1 MRLKSYFSAT
11 VEGAMAMARQEL
23 GDEAMLIDSRPA
35 SGEARHLGDYEV
47 IFATEL
53 PPGSEAAS
61 HSPEAL
67 DRRLSLEIAEMKKE
81 LEGMRSALRRSAWG
95 FPTNASV
102 SHRFADAYA
111 VLAASEVTPELAREI
126 VEAAEARLAA
136 SVLPASHPNRAQAG
150 TAEAVFARAVAQEI
164 ESRLKCE
171 PELGRSE
178 TTPRIVALV
187 GPPGVGKTTTLVKLA
202 VNYGLVSRR
211 PVLLLSFDTYRVAAA
226 EQLRSFATILG
237 VGFHVTETVAALSQ
251 TIEENRGKELILID
265 TPGLGV
271 AEMDD
276 AMGLARFLSARP
288 DIDTHLVL
296 SSSMKPADL
305 TRMVDAFEEFH
316 PQRLLFTK
324 LDETGSYGPLLN
336 EAVRSGKPLSFFTNG
351 QRIPED
357 METATAARVAGLL
370 LTDRPKAQCSAA

>member
-53 PPGSEAAS
+53 PPGGEAAS

-95 FPTNASV
+95 PPTNASV

-111 VLAASEVTPELAREI
+111 VLAASEVAPELAREI

-136 SVLPASHPNRAQAG
+136 PVLPASHPNRAQAG

-171 PELGRSE
+171 PQLGRSE

-305 TRMVDAFEEFH
+305 TRMVDAFEKFH

-357 METATAARVAGLL
+357 LETATGARVAGLL